1 MQNSRA
7 THVIE
12 IADRNLALDIGD
24 ALPLAT
30 DMSWGVW
37 RLSSEQRN
45 ALALSIVQQ
54 LKVCG
59 WAFSRAEVWQQPMP
73 VALKPE
79 ELNASN
85 DG

>member
-1 MQNSRA
+1 M
-7 THVIE
+7 HVID

-24 ALPLAT
+24 ALP
-30 DMSWGVW
+30 SSNVSCGVW
-37 RLSSEQRN
+37 RLSLEQRN
-45 ALALSIVQQ
+45 ALALSIVKQ

-59 WAFSRAEVWQQPMP
+59 WEFSRADVWKQPTP
-73 VALKPE
+73 VALKPD